1 MNPQRP
7 TTLPL
12 LAEAIL
18 AALSD
23 EPLAG
28 EIVLGG
34 GVALKH
40 YDDFRPTQDIDAWW
54 RETRDAEAMAR
65 FREVLDTVAAR
76 EGLDVSARRFG
87 ATDSFEFRQKDGKKV
102 FSFQIAVRDVS
113 LDAPFLSSWPPVLLE
128 SLGDNIGSKMNALVN
143 RGAPRDF
150 LDVHRVVV
158 DGLMDVGACWEL
170 WRRKNEGADRSDAK
184 GQVATHLARLELR
197 RPLVNIVDVAERESA
212 NRLRRWYGE
221 EFLQ

>member
-54 RETRDAEAMAR
+54 CETRDAEAMAR
-65 FREVLDTVAAR
+65 TVPTQR
-76 EGLDVSARRFG
+76 
-87 ATDSFEFRQKDGKKV
+87 
-102 FSFQIAVRDVS
+102 
-113 LDAPFLSSWPPVLLE
+113 
-128 SLGDNIGSKMNALVN
+128 
-143 RGAPRDF
+143 
-150 LDVHRVVV
+150 
-158 DGLMDVGACWEL
+158 
-170 WRRKNEGADRSDAK
+170 DRS
-184 GQVATHLARLELR
+184 
-197 RPLVNIVDVAERESA
+197 RPTSPAWNFADHS
-212 NRLRRWYGE
+212 
-221 EFLQ
+221 